1 MLLGINAETTGD
13 VEKAQMLSRGKY
25 LATVFLLSSDRRQY
39 GGLIF
44 SLKNYYA
51 KQQRNY
57 SRTLTDMYRLMVAF
71 EPTRE
76 TPVDGGGGNKGLNFG
91 NVVTYS
97 KVTVNGYH
105 GGSGDTGRKLECWK
119 FVGGNLKS
127 KCPKRSK
134 EK

>member
-76 TPVDGGGGNKGLNFG
+76 TPVDGGGA
-91 NVVTYS
+91 T
-97 KVTVNGYH
+97 KV
-105 GGSGDTGRKLECWK
+105 
-119 FVGGNLKS
+119 
-127 KCPKRSK
+127 
-134 EK
+134 